1 MGVLELK
8 NITLELDGT
17 RILDDLSIDFWKGH
31 IHALVGP
38 NGAGKSTTA
47 NVVMG
52 LAGYREFEGDVL
64 LDGASIKE
72 LPVNERAERGL
83 TLAWQEPARFE
94 GLSVRE
100 FIAAAAKDKGED
112 ALLKSLAMVGLEPN
126 EYVDRTVDKTLS
138 GGERKRIEMAS
149 ILAMNP
155 RVVIMD
161 EPDSGIDVA
170 ALEHIFENLSTLK
183 RRNTTVIL
191 ITHSPTVL
199 RQAEHA
205 FLMCCGRVVD
215 KGDVEKIARYFEEKC
230 IPCDHKNRP
239 ALGGPGA
246 ENG

>member
-8 NITLELDGT
+8 NVTLELEGN
-17 RILDDLSIDFWKGH
+17 RILDDLCIDVWEGH

-47 NVVMG
+47 NVVLG
-52 LAGYREFEGDVL
+52 LSGYRDFEGDIL
-64 LDGASIKE
+64 LDGKSIKD
-72 LPVNERAERGL
+72 LPIDARARRGL

-94 GLSVRE
+94 GLSVRD
-100 FIAAAAKDKGED
+100 FIAAALHDGDEGRI
-112 ALLKSLAMVGLEPN
+112 LQSLGMVGLEPGD
-126 EYVDRTVDKTLS
+126 YLDRAVDKTLS

-155 RVVIMD
+155 RLVIMD

-170 ALEHIFENLSTLK
+170 ALEHIFENLTTLK

-205 FLMCCGRVVD
+205 FLMCCGRIVD
-215 KGDVEKIARYFEEKC
+215 KGSVDKIARYFEEKC

-239 ALGGPGA
+239 RKGGPGA
-246 ENG
+246 DNG